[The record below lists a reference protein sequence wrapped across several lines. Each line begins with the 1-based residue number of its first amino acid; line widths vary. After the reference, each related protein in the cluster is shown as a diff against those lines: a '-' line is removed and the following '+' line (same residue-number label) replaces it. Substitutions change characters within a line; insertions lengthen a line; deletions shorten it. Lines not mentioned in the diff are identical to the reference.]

1 MAKSKEL
8 KSQMLQDITDNIKLS
23 ESVVIAEYSGI
34 NVLDLTD
41 LRKKSR
47 SAGVKLSVL
56 KNTLAK
62 KAIVGTPFEVL
73 SEHLNGP
80 LIYGFSEDPVAPAKL
95 LYDFSKQNESMVIK
109 GGALPGSFLQAEEVN
124 SLATIPS
131 KNELVG
137 KLLGTLQAPISVFV
151 RTINELPTRLVR
163 ALSAINDQKN
173 N

>member
-1 MAKSKEL
+1 M
-8 KSQMLQDITDNIKLS
+8 
-23 ESVVIAEYSGI
+23 
-34 NVLDLTD
+34 
-41 LRKKSR
+41 
-47 SAGVKLSVL
+47 

-62 KAIVGTPFEVL
+62 KAIAGTPFEVL

-109 GGALPGSFLQAEEVN
+109 GGALPGSFLQVEEVN

-163 ALSAINDQKN
+163 TLSVIKDQKN